1 MPERIAIY
9 PGTFDPITNGH
20 IGIIE
25 RGLELFDRVV
35 IGVLR
40 NLSKSPLFS
49 ADERQELIRSA
60 FPDEPRIEVE
70 AFDGLLV
77 TYARDKGAVA
87 ILRGLRGL
95 TDFEYELQMC
105 NMNRRLAHEVI
116 TLFLMAEERHS
127 YISSSLLKEVARLGG
142 DIQGL
147 VPPRVEER
155 LRALFAQ

>member
-105 NMNRRLAHEVI
+105 NMNRRLAPEVI

>member
-40 NLSKSPLFS
+40 NLSKTPLFS

-105 NMNRRLAHEVI
+105 NMNRRLAPEVI